1 MTIGG
6 RWLFDSAGRPL
17 NFFLNSDRLDR
28 GKLELQ
34 KSLLHPSTFLSVLR
48 PRFELEFLITGFR
61 MGQFHMA
68 ASPIDRSVRIA
79 RSRLLRQ
86 SFVNN
91 LGVCWLA
98 ALGLIVVWFIAQPML
113 IETPPASLRWIVLGS
128 GLALGFIAAVWRTR
142 STAPTAEHAAL
153 EIDNRFQLRERIT
166 TAVALPPELRNTSA
180 GQALFADAENKLAPL
195 NVSEKFPL
203 APRRHLLGVPALG
216 LALAALAMWW
226 NPVAMGLTQT
236 DEEKAAAQKI
246 QDQTVAAQT
255 PTKKKSE
262 KPKAAVE
269 APPERPNKGKG
280 LKDLEEE
287 LAKAHD
293 KFAKDPFE
301 ETAEKQREKAA
312 ELAQL
317 ETKTQKFV
325 EEKHDQLQ
333 ELKEQFQKLDKL
345 NMDKEFEDGP
355 AKDFNDALSK
365 GDLKKAKEE
374 IDELKKKAKDKKLD
388 EKDQEKLERQLDKIK
403 KELERLDRDKQKVN
417 EEKKKEREEKKKELE
432 KEIDKA
438 KQENKDAS
446 ELEREREKIEK
457 QEQTEREAGEQLK
470 DLANNLGGAQKGLEE
485 KDLEKVAEELEKAG
499 KGLEKIEG
507 EVQDFQEAE
516 SQLQK
521 LKEERREAAG
531 QGEKGQKGEKGQGQ
545 GEGEP
550 MPGEGTEPGQKK
562 KGPGTSG
569 GIGAGQRPIN
579 DDAKTNSQDE
589 KIRSPFDPD
598 GKKTFAGSTR
608 GPAFTKK
615 TEAELGKEIQQR
627 AQEAPAG
634 ADAQRLPRDARDSVK
649 EYFEKLGG
657 TGTKK

>member
-1 MTIGG
+1 M
-6 RWLFDSAGRPL
+6 FDSAGRPL

-86 SFVNN
+86 SFINN

-128 GLALGFIAAVWRTR
+128 GLALGFIAAVWRTW
-142 STAPTAEHAAL
+142 STAPSAEHAAL

-216 LALAALAMWW
+216 LALGALAMWW

-236 DEEKAAAQKI
+236 DEEKEAAQKI

>member
-1 MTIGG
+1 
-6 RWLFDSAGRPL
+6 
-17 NFFLNSDRLDR
+17 
-28 GKLELQ
+28 
-34 KSLLHPSTFLSVLR
+34 
-48 PRFELEFLITGFR
+48 
-61 MGQFHMA
+61 MA
-68 ASPIDRSVRIA
+68 VSPIDRSVRIA

-98 ALGLIVVWFIAQPML
+98 ALSLIVAWFLAQPML

-128 GLALGFIAAVWRTR
+128 GLALGFIVAVLRTR
-142 STAPTAEHAAL
+142 STAPSAENAAL
-153 EIDNRFQLRERIT
+153 EIDNRFGLRERIT
-166 TAVALPPELRNTSA
+166 TAVALPAEVRNSSA

-216 LALAALAMWW
+216 LALSAIAIWW

-236 DEEKAAAQKI
+236 DEERAAAQKI

-262 KPKAAVE
+262 KPKAVAE

-325 EEKHDQLQ
+325 DEKHDQLQ

-403 KELERLDRDKQKVN
+403 KELERLDRDKKKEN
-417 EEKKKEREEKKKELE
+417 EEKKKERDEKKKELE

-470 DLANNLGGAQKGLEE
+470 DLANSLGGAQKGLEE
-485 KDLEKVAEELEKAG
+485 KDLEKVAE
-499 KGLEKIEG
+499 
-507 EVQDFQEAE
+507 
-516 SQLQK
+516 
-521 LKEERREAAG
+521 
-531 QGEKGQKGEKGQGQ
+531 
-545 GEGEP
+545 
-550 MPGEGTEPGQKK
+550 
-562 KGPGTSG
+562 
-569 GIGAGQRPIN
+569 
-579 DDAKTNSQDE
+579 
-589 KIRSPFDPD
+589 
-598 GKKTFAGSTR
+598 
-608 GPAFTKK
+608 
-615 TEAELGKEIQQR
+615 
-627 AQEAPAG
+627 
-634 ADAQRLPRDARDSVK
+634 
-649 EYFEKLGG
+649 
-657 TGTKK
+657 